1 LAEHIL
7 IQNIDTNID
16 DTLFQST
23 EESSARNIRKAFG
36 VPSILLEDS
45 DNSIFGNSGELLT
58 QAKQMHWE
66 NKAEERS
73 IIDAFQ
79 MLFSNFHINI
89 NPCNNW
95 SIAPIIQI
103 LIQKLNHPAETKR
116 LESQALKGSV
126 GGVQALLQIQQSVSQ
141 V

>member
-1 LAEHIL
+1 M
-7 IQNIDTNID
+7 
-16 DTLFQST
+16 
-23 EESSARNIRKAFG
+23 
-36 VPSILLEDS
+36 V
-45 DNSIFGNSGELLT
+45 
-58 QAKQMHWE
+58 HWE

-73 IIDAFQ
+73 IIIDAFQ

-103 LIQKLNHPAETKR
+103 DNTEIKPVNPSETKR
-116 LESQALKGSV
+116 LESQATLKVVLVVYKHYCKYSN
-126 GGVQALLQIQQSVSQ
+126 QFHQ

>member
-1 LAEHIL
+1 
-7 IQNIDTNID
+7 
-16 DTLFQST
+16 
-23 EESSARNIRKAFG
+23 
-36 VPSILLEDS
+36 
-45 DNSIFGNSGELLT
+45 
-58 QAKQMHWE
+58 MHWE

-73 IIDAFQ
+73 IIIDAFQ

-103 LIQKLNHPAETKR
+103 SNTEIKPVNPSETKR
-116 LESQALKGSV
+116 LESQATLKGSV

-141 V
+141 VNRKCYCNYI

>member
-1 LAEHIL
+1 MIHYFNQQKKVQLEIYVKHL
-7 IQNIDTNID
+7 
-16 DTLFQST
+16 
-23 EESSARNIRKAFG
+23 

-58 QAKQMHWE
+58 QAKLMHWE

-73 IIDAFQ
+73 IIIDAFQ

-103 LIQKLNHPAETKR
+103 LIQNKTSRPRELNVWNHKQ
-116 LESQALKGSV
+116 L
-126 GGVQALLQIQQSVSQ
+126 
-141 V
+141 

>member
-1 LAEHIL
+1 
-7 IQNIDTNID
+7 
-16 DTLFQST
+16 
-23 EESSARNIRKAFG
+23 
-36 VPSILLEDS
+36 
-45 DNSIFGNSGELLT
+45 
-58 QAKQMHWE
+58 MHWE

-73 IIDAFQ
+73 IIIDAFQ

-103 LIQKLNHPAETKR
+103 SNTEIKPVNPSETKR
-116 LESQALKGSV
+116 LESQATLKGSV

-141 V
+141 LTESAIVIISEIFGFSSELARQMLGTPK

>member
-1 LAEHIL
+1 MIHYFNQQKKVQLEIYVKHL
-7 IQNIDTNID
+7 
-16 DTLFQST
+16 
-23 EESSARNIRKAFG
+23 

-73 IIDAFQ
+73 IIIDAFQ

-95 SIAPIIQI
+95 SIAPNCS
-103 LIQKLNHPAETKR
+103 LIQN
-116 LESQALKGSV
+116 Q
-126 GGVQALLQIQQSVSQ
+126 
-141 V
+141 

>member
-7 IQNIDTNID
+7 IQNIDTNIWYIISINRRK
-16 DTLFQST
+16 F
-23 EESSARNIRKAFG
+23 RNIRKAFG

-73 IIDAFQ
+73 IIIDAFKCYFQ
-79 MLFSNFHINI
+79 IS
-89 NPCNNW
+89 
-95 SIAPIIQI
+95 I
-103 LIQKLNHPAETKR
+103 LILTLVITGQLH
-116 LESQALKGSV
+116 Q
-126 GGVQALLQIQQSVSQ
+126 
-141 V
+141 